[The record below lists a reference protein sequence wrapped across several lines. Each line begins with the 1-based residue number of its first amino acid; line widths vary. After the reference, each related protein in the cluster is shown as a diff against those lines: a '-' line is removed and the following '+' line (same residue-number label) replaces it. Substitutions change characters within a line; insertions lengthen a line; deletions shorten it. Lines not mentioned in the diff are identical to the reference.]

1 MTIIQPTKPPD
12 ITPDKW
18 TSEIWHYILKFLQP
32 LDASF
37 LFYSALHGAE
47 SLDANRKQE
56 ALNAANVDKIM
67 QMQRNQF
74 LAQASYLNFDPETQS
89 PFKIKT
95 PGGQK
100 AQETMELANEAGV
113 KIETINFI
121 KLPPGLH
128 GLKALQLALHEL
140 LCTMGKANYSATTS
154 LVSITSETCG
164 TDLLKR
170 LNDTISPKSGD
181 TTKQAKNKYTTHK
194 DSFHDDTDFVAWWTT
209 LSFSSRPPR
218 LALGSGKL
226 LTWTHWTTHAKSSKR
241 KPGAQAAGQWR
252 SWPGK

>member
-18 TSEIWHYILKFLQP
+18 TSEIWHFILKFLQP

-37 LFYSALHGAE
+37 LFYSAINGAE

-95 PGGQK
+95 PGGQQ

-164 TDLLKR
+164 TDMDALDDACEIIEEKTGCSSR
-170 LNDTISPKSGD
+170 WSMEIMAWKMKCKSGAQSGD
-181 TTKQAKNKYTTHK
+181 LA
-194 DSFHDDTDFVAWWTT
+194 DSDDMDAVNA
-209 LSFSSRPPR
+209 RNAANAVGVRKIAR
-218 LALGSGKL
+218 L
-226 LTWTHWTTHAKSSKR
+226 
-241 KPGAQAAGQWR
+241 GA
-252 SWPGK
+252 